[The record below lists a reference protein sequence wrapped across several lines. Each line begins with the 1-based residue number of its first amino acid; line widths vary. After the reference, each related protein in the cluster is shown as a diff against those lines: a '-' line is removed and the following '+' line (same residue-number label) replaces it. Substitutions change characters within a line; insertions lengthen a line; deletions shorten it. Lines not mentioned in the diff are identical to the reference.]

1 MPSLMPIRVK
11 FSRFL
16 GLPRALG
23 PPMLKLLLTFL
34 FLRRRLN
41 ISCARIERQMTDIV
55 STLSLGD
62 LKLGDKSN
70 KYSFVMSVC
79 PNLI

>member
-1 MPSLMPIRVK
+1 MFKICRPSAG
-11 FSRFL
+11 SR
-16 GLPRALG
+16 AAYAQV
-23 PPMLKLLLTFL
+23 TANVL